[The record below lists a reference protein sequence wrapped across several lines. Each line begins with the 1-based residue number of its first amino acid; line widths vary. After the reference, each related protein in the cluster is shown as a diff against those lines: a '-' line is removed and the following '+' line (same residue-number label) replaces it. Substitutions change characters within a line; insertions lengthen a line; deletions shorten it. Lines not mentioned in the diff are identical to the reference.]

1 MSELIIT
8 YEALYDIL
16 RKEKTSAELQKLDK
30 EFYKN
35 AKEYIKSKKEILSS
49 QEKKQS
55 IFTTI
60 EVQKTRKQI
69 ENVQKILKELYER
82 RETKI
87 IQLTLMSS
95 RTNIL
100 SNDKSLMLDEEK
112 EFYENIISHLNSFRE
127 GILNQIVQGLEP
139 NNIKK
144 EEPKDLK
151 TDLMPSKTTKLIK
164 LTNEIPKFVGTD
176 LNTYG
181 PFEREDIAAL
191 PNEIAEL
198 LIRKNKAEEITQ

>member
-1 MSELIIT
+1 MAELIIT
-8 YEALYDIL
+8 YETLYDIL
-16 RKEKTSAELQKLDK
+16 RKEKTNVELQKLDDD
-30 EFYKN
+30 FYKN
-35 AKEYIKSKKEILSS
+35 ATDYIKQKKEILSS

-82 RETKI
+82 RESKI
-87 IQLTLMSS
+87 IQLALMGS

-100 SNDKSLMLDEEK
+100 TNDKGLMLNEEK
-112 EFYENIISHLNSFRE
+112 EFYDQISSHLNRFRE
-127 GILNQIVQGLEP
+127 GVLNQIVQGLEP
-139 NNIKK
+139 NNKPK
-144 EEPKDLK
+144 QEPKDLK
-151 TDLMPSKTTKLIK
+151 TDVMPSKTTTLLRLI
-164 LTNEIPKFVGTD
+164 NEIPKFVGTD

-181 PFEREDIAAL
+181 PFEREDVASL

-198 LIRKNKAEEITQ
+198 LIKKNKAEELKQ